1 MDHKR
6 RVSWRPTRVCIRIA
20 RLVLPSLK
28 VHCLGWAD
36 TEQDSQNFRVG
47 DPLSQLGI
55 KAGATLLNKA
65 EVEPRREG
73 NCIDELGVG
82 RVSISSRN
90 CRMSPNVQA
99 RDCLSKF
106 ECGIQ
111 VRV

>member
-6 RVSWRPTRVCIRIA
+6 RIAWRPLWVCIRIA

-36 TEQDSQNFRVG
+36 TEQDSQNLRVG
-47 DPLSQLGI
+47 DPLSQLSI

-65 EVEPRREG
+65 EVEPRSEG
-73 NCIDELGVG
+73 NCFDEFGVG
-82 RVSISSRN
+82 CVSICSGN
-90 CRMSPNVQA
+90 CRMQPRIQS

-106 ECGIQ
+106 D
-111 VRV
+111 